1 MTPNPAQQAW
11 SPPGKDSLSDPGSR
25 VSGVLLPEFSISL
38 PGQELEFTKA
48 QVLYCQKDTRRD
60 AAGDEKQSSEHLSE
74 RRLRGNVYQKC
85 LRGGSGEPTGG
96 KWQGRLGV

>member
-1 MTPNPAQQAW
+1 MTPNPAQQGW

-25 VSGVLLPEFSISL
+25 VSGVLLPELSISL

-60 AAGDEKQSSEHLSE
+60 AAGDEKRKQRAPL
-74 RRLRGNVYQKC
+74 
-85 LRGGSGEPTGG
+85 
-96 KWQGRLGV
+96 